1 MIEENMDQE
10 QPTAPSGDASPLD
23 RLEALLSAD
32 DAPQQATPTEAKQ
45 EADVPATEPDKDGAE
60 PQEEETPEY
69 QLADMAKLLGADESA
84 LDVDDDGSLLVKT
97 KIDGV
102 EGKAKFSD
110 LLKSYQLQGHVD
122 KQVREAAEIRK
133 SAIEQA
139 QAVQQQMQVQQAVIG
154 HLAEVKAI
162 EAEYAQ
168 YRAINLDALIDSDPV
183 QALKLQRH
191 MQTLQER
198 YAAASGAVQ
207 QAAQHVQFAQQQSSA
222 ATLESERQA
231 LSKALP
237 EWSDEAKANKEKQ
250 AIAADLK
257 ARGYSEREIQGL
269 SDHKA
274 VLLARD
280 AMLYRAMTA
289 KNATAE
295 KQVRAAP
302 KIIKPGSTQ
311 SASRLNAVQKA
322 KQEVRQTG
330 SRDSVARYL
339 LAAGKV

>member
-1 MIEENMDQE
+1 MDQE
-10 QPTAPSGDASPLD
+10 PTVPQDDATPLE
-23 RLEALLSAD
+23 RIEAMLSAD
-32 DAPQQATPTEAKQ
+32 TPSVQNEEKPEADTPTEGQ
-45 EADVPATEPDKDGAE
+45 PADVVEA
-60 PQEEETPEY
+60 ETPEY

-84 LDVDDDGSLLVKT
+84 LDVDEDGSLLIKT

-102 EGKAKFSD
+102 ESRAKFAD
-110 LLKSYQLQGHVD
+110 LLKNYQIKGHAENTA
-122 KQVREAAEIRK
+122 REAAEIRK
-133 SAIEQA
+133 AAIEQA
-139 QAVQQQMQVQQAVIG
+139 QAIQQQIQVQQSVIQ

-168 YRAINLDALIDSDPV
+168 YKGVNLDALIDSDPV
-183 QALKLQRH
+183 QALKVQRH
-191 MQTLQER
+191 MQALQER
-198 YAAASGAVQ
+198 HAQASQMVQ
-207 QAAQHVQFAQQQSSA
+207 QAASYVQNQQAQHHE

-231 LSKALP
+231 LIKALP
-237 EWSDEAKANKEKQ
+237 EWQDEAAANKEKA
-250 AIAADLK
+250 AIVADLK
-257 ARGYSEREIQGL
+257 ARGYSERDIKTL

-280 AMLYRAMTA
+280 AMLYRAMKST
-289 KNATAE
+289 NATTE
-295 KQVRAAP
+295 KQLRSAP